1 MFTCTLFK
9 KDNLYI
15 KKNVNKGNF
24 NYANFNFYTKKCIE
38 ILHNLK
44 QKKIT
49 KMCFEKY
56 LLTCLKA
63 QVVHVNIN
71 LLKYKKIN
79 KFQ

>member
-1 MFTCTLFK
+1 MHRNITQSET
-9 KDNLYI
+9 
-15 KKNVNKGNF
+15 
-24 NYANFNFYTKKCIE
+24 
-38 ILHNLK
+38 
-44 QKKIT
+44 KKIT

-63 QVVHVNIN
+63 QVVQVNIN